1 MGLMSKIEGA
11 LSGVME
17 GTFGWLFRTRLEP
30 VELARKLERAM
41 SANTAVGMG
50 VDRRIAPN
58 VYDVYL
64 SSRDYARFEQHVR
77 TLTVRLSDRLIAS
90 AKENGITMTTRPLVR
105 LHEASD
111 IVTGQ
116 ARISTQLLDPQTI
129 AAEGVGE
136 DMGALDSTRTISP
149 DETAELNEQ
158 LRARDEAS
166 SVPPAWLTLVRPS
179 RGQPIRL
186 ERQTVRIGRNLS
198 NEVIVNDPK
207 VSRFHAQI
215 RYENGQFVVY
225 DVSST
230 NGIRVNGVRAQR
242 PVPLRPNDTLGVG
255 SHEFIFQRR

>member
-1 MGLMSKIEGA
+1 MGLMSKIEA
-11 LSGVME
+11 TLSGVME
-17 GTFGWLFRTRLEP
+17 GAFGWLFRTRLEP
-30 VELARKLERAM
+30 VELSRKLERAM
-41 SANTAVGMG
+41 SANTSVGVG
-50 VDRRIAPN
+50 ADRRLAPN

-64 SSRDYARFEQHVR
+64 SPRDFARFEPHVR
-77 TLTVRLSDRLIAS
+77 TLTDRLTDRLIGS
-90 AKENGITMTTRPLVR
+90 AKESGITMTTRPLVR

-116 ARISTQLLDPQTI
+116 ARISCQLLDPQTI
-129 AAEGVGE
+129 AAESATNGMGV
-136 DMGALDSTRTISP
+136 LDSTRTISP
-149 DETAELNEQ
+149 DETAELNDQ

-166 SVPPAWLTLVRPS
+166 SVPPAWLTLLRPT
-179 RGQPIRL
+179 RGQPMRL
-186 ERQTVRIGRNLS
+186 ERQTVRLGRNLS
-198 NEVIVNDPK
+198 NEIVVNDPK

-230 NGIRVNGVRAQR
+230 NGVRINGVRVQR

>member
-41 SANTAVGMG
+41 SANTAVGVG
-50 VDRRIAPN
+50 ADRRIAPN

-64 SSRDYARFEQHVR
+64 SPRDYARFEQHVR
-77 TLTVRLSDRLIAS
+77 TLTVRLADRLIAS
-90 AKENGITMTTRPLVR
+90 ARENGITMTTRPLVR

-129 AAEGVGE
+129 AAAGGVDDTGS
-136 DMGALDSTRTISP
+136 LDSTRTISP
-149 DETAELNEQ
+149 DETSELNEQ
-158 LRARDEAS
+158 IRASEEAS
-166 SVPPAWLTLVRPS
+166 SIPPAWLTLVRPT

-207 VSRFHAQI
+207 VSRFHSQI

-230 NGIRVNGVRAQR
+230 NGVRINGVRAQR

>member
-1 MGLMSKIEGA
+1 MGLMSKIEA
-11 LSGVME
+11 TLSGMME

-30 VELARKLERAM
+30 VELSRKLERAM
-41 SANTAVGMG
+41 GANISVGVG

-64 SSRDYARFEQHVR
+64 SPRDYTRFEPHVR
-77 TLTVRLSDRLIAS
+77 TLTQRLADRLIAS
-90 AKENGITMTTRPLVR
+90 AKENGITMTTRPVVR
-105 LHEASD
+105 LHEATD

-116 ARISTQLLDPQTI
+116 ARISCQLLDPQTI
-129 AAEGVGE
+129 AADSAG
-136 DMGALDSTRTISP
+136 DDLGALESTRTISP

-158 LRARDEAS
+158 MKARDEAS
-166 SVPPAWLTLVRPS
+166 SVPPAWLTLVRPT
-179 RGQPIRL
+179 RGQPMRL

-198 NEVIVNDPK
+198 NEIVVNDPK

-230 NGIRVNGVRAQR
+230 NGVRINGVRAQR

-255 SHEFIFQRR
+255 NHDFIFQRR

>member
-1 MGLMSKIEGA
+1 MGLMSKIEA
-11 LSGVME
+11 TLSGMME

-30 VELARKLERAM
+30 VELSRKLERAM
-41 SANTAVGMG
+41 GANISVGVG
-50 VDRRIAPN
+50 ADRRIAPN

-64 SSRDYARFEQHVR
+64 SPRDYTRFEPHVR
-77 TLTVRLSDRLIAS
+77 TLTQRLADRLIAS
-90 AKENGITMTTRPLVR
+90 AKENGITMTTRPVVR
-105 LHEASD
+105 LHEATD

-116 ARISTQLLDPQTI
+116 ARISCQLLDPQTI
-129 AAEGVGE
+129 AADSAG
-136 DMGALDSTRTISP
+136 DDLGALESTRTISP

-158 LRARDEAS
+158 MKARDEAS
-166 SVPPAWLTLVRPS
+166 SVPPAWLTLVRPT
-179 RGQPIRL
+179 RGQPMRL

-198 NEVIVNDPK
+198 NEIVVNDPK

-230 NGIRVNGVRAQR
+230 NGVRINGVRAQR

-255 SHEFIFQRR
+255 NHDFIFQRR

>member
-41 SANTAVGMG
+41 SANTDVGVG
-50 VDRRIAPN
+50 ADRRIAPN
-58 VYDVYL
+58 VYEVYV
-64 SSRDYARFEQHVR
+64 SASDYKRFEPHMR
-77 TLTVRLSDRLIAS
+77 TLTQRLSDRLIAS
-90 AKENGITMTTRPLVR
+90 ARENGITMTTRPLVR

-111 IVTGQ
+111 IRTGQ
-116 ARISTQLLDPQTI
+116 TRIACQLLDPQTI
-129 AAEGVGE
+129 AAAG
-136 DMGALDSTRTISP
+136 GADDIGSLDSTRTIGP

-158 LRARDEAS
+158 IRAREEAS

-198 NEVIVNDPK
+198 NEIIVNDPK

-225 DVSST
+225 DVST
-230 NGIRVNGVRAQR
+230 NGVRVNGARAQR

>member
-1 MGLMSKIEGA
+1 MGLMSKIEA
-11 LSGVME
+11 TLSGVME
-17 GTFGWLFRTRLEP
+17 GAFGWLFRTRLEP

-41 SANTAVGMG
+41 SANTSVGVG
-50 VDRRIAPN
+50 ADRRIAPN

-64 SSRDYARFEQHVR
+64 SPRDYARFEQHVR
-77 TLTVRLSDRLIAS
+77 TLTQRLSDRLIAS

-116 ARISTQLLDPQTI
+116 ARISTQLLDPQTL
-129 AAEGVGE
+129 AAAAPPDETGS
-136 DMGALDSTRTISP
+136 LDSTRTISP
-149 DETAELNEQ
+149 DETAELNDQ
-158 LRARDEAS
+158 LRAYDETNS
-166 SVPPAWLTLVRPS
+166 LPPAWLTLVRPT

-230 NGIRVNGVRAQR
+230 NGVRINGVRAQR